1 MFPARHYALPTSMKY
16 AAIDAPCARCSHD
29 SESAELP
36 SRWWRIACS
45 SLSSRYASTESN
57 TERRLEIAELK
68 THIEKAGAADQIDMR
83 EWINDG
89 F

>member
-1 MFPARHYALPTSMKY
+1 MKY

-29 SESAELP
+29 SESAKLP

-45 SLSSRYASTESN
+45 KSN
-57 TERRLEIAELK
+57 TERGLEIAELK
-68 THIEKAGAADQIDMR
+68 THIEKARAADQIDMR